1 MTRKIL
7 IVDDEPAVQVAF
19 DYHFRRSGFEVRT
32 ASSAEEA
39 LGMVH
44 AYHPDVVLTDIQM
57 GEMSG
62 LDLLAKVNEAMP
74 DVDVV
79 VMTGYEDMRTTIG
92 AIRAGAYDYLVK
104 PVDLEQL
111 ELVVNRCFRDR
122 AARGRHRAAEED
134 GRPERDTLDFG
145 VGRSPKMIE
154 IYKLI
159 GMLSG
164 TRAPVL
170 IRGETGTGKELV
182 ATAIHN
188 FSPWG
193 AEPFVAINCTAVAES
208 LLESELFGHVK
219 GAFTGAVGD
228 RKGKFELAGSGTI
241 FLDEIGDTSMAFQAK
256 LLRVIQAREFYP
268 VGGERP
274 RKTQA
279 RVIAATHRPVEDL
292 IRQGKFREDLY
303 FRLRVVEIELPPLRE
318 RREDI
323 PILAGHLLA
332 KAARELKKEVR
343 VIPPRVMQMFQEYDW
358 PGNVREME
366 NAILRAAVLAHGPA
380 LAPEHFALSV
390 SLSPEKQADDED
402 DGLVSLAQAQH
413 RHVERVLSHTGG
425 NKSRAARILGISRP
439 RLDRMLSAYQ
449 NGTHPDADADA
460 ADADD
465 GETE

>member
-1 MTRKIL
+1 LSRKIL
-7 IVDDEPAVQVAF
+7 IVDDEPAVQMAF
-19 DYHFRRSGFEVRT
+19 DYHFRRLNFDVLS

-39 LGMVH
+39 LGVMH
-44 AYHPDVVLTDIQM
+44 DYRPDIVITDIHM
-57 GEMSG
+57 GGMTGLEMLG
-62 LDLLAKVNEAMP
+62 KINADMP
-74 DVDVV
+74 DVDVI
-79 VMTGYEDMRTTIG
+79 VMTGYEDMRTAID
-92 AIRAGAYDYLVK
+92 AIRTGAYDYLVK

-111 ELVVNRCFRDR
+111 ELVVNRCLRDR
-122 AARGRHRAAEED
+122 ASRSRGKGAD
-134 GRPERDTLDFG
+134 GGRPQGDTLDFG
-145 VGRSPKMIE
+145 VGRSPRMIE

-164 TRAPVL
+164 TRTPVL

-193 AEPFVAINCTAVAES
+193 SEPFVAINCTALAES

-241 FLDEIGDTSMAFQAK
+241 FLDEIGDTTLSFQSK
-256 LLRVIQAREFYP
+256 LLRVIQSREFYP

-279 RVIAATHRPVEDL
+279 RVIAATHRPIEEM

-303 FRLRVVEIELPPLRE
+303 FRLRVVEIDIPPLRE

-323 PILAGHLLA
+323 PILAEHLLA
-332 KAARELKKEVR
+332 KAARELKKDVR
-343 VIPPRVMQMFQEYDW
+343 IIPPRVMQMLQEHDW

-366 NAILRAAVLAHGPA
+366 NSIMRAAVLAHGPA
-380 LAPEHFALSV
+380 LSPEHFSLGAALA
-390 SLSPEKQADDED
+390 PERPPESD
-402 DGLVSLAQAQH
+402 DGLVSLAEAQR
-413 RHVERVLSHTGG
+413 RHVERVLGHTGG
-425 NKSRAARILGISRP
+425 NKSKAARILGISRP
-439 RLDRMLSAYQ
+439 RLDRLLAQYQ
-449 NGTHPDADADA
+449 SGGPLVDADEAD
-460 ADADD
+460 
-465 GETE
+465 E